1 MKKTTFLK
9 TLLVAVGLCA
19 WSSSAWA
26 QTTWTFIDNTA
37 VWAAD
42 GVTLNGGAQYDENA
56 NEVVTGGL
64 TFTGAN
70 GFVSTAKGIGFNA
83 IGSTSDENIS
93 LVVPAGFKATVSI
106 LTSGNR
112 TVVADFGG
120 ATQTFN
126 ASWASSTKEFNNAEG
141 VSDVTLY
148 LYCNQNPGGADQ
160 KKAPFLENI
169 VLTDM
174 ASVKSFPWTANA
186 VATISGSKTTIKTY
200 NSAADVDEGSQYTVV
215 VDKAIKYGDDY
226 YVLKDANFSNNVY
239 GKTFTMGDAAPTHE
253 FTYEKL
259 DDVVFYGEVEDIYTA
274 GSNANKQEGSAV
286 LSNGGGYSA
295 MSSNGGYVKL
305 TFSVP
310 EDGAY
315 TLVLGMN
322 NTNDRDRGFNY
333 AIDDAEVS
341 ETFTVKA
348 NTPHVQEIV
357 AGLASGEHT
366 ITMNITYS
374 LTPVFDYLLI
384 TKYPDIVPSSNA
396 TGFLTFAA
404 DVALDFS
411 ATETKA
417 YIATAVADNKVQLT
431 QVTKVPAGTG
441 LILERAD
448 GSTETIPVL
457 SGDADDVSANK
468 LARGTGAAVDAGY
481 VLVNRAGTA
490 EFAGIGDTDKPV
502 VAKDQAY
509 LNIAAEAPY
518 LQFVFVESETTGIST
533 VKAAAVNG
541 AIYNLNGQRVAKA
554 QKGLYIMN
562 GKKVVLK

>member
-1 MKKTTFLK
+1 MKKITFMK
-9 TLLVAVGLCA
+9 TLLVAVGLLA
-19 WSSSAWA
+19 GTSAWA
-26 QTTWTFIDNTA
+26 QTTWTFLNNTA
-37 VWAAD
+37 VWAAG
-42 GVTLNGGAQYDENA
+42 GVTLSGGNQYDENA
-56 NEVVTGGL
+56 SAVATGGV
-64 TFTGAN
+64 TFTGSS
-70 GFVSTAKGIGFNA
+70 GFVSTAKGIGFYA
-83 IGSTSDENIS
+83 VGSTSDENIS
-93 LVVPAGFKATVSI
+93 IVVPAGFKATVSI

-126 ASWASSTKEFNNAEG
+126 ANWASSTKEFNNVEG

-148 LYCNQNPGGADQ
+148 LYCNQNAGGADQ
-160 KKAPFLENI
+160 KKAPFLESI

-174 ASVKSFPWTANA
+174 STVSSYPWKANA
-186 VATISGSKTTIKTY
+186 VATISGNKTTLKTY
-200 NSAADVDEGSQYTVV
+200 NSSADVDEGSQYTVV
-215 VDKAIKYGDDY
+215 VDKVIKYEEEFY
-226 YVLKDANFSNNVY
+226 ELKDAQFATNVF
-239 GKTFTMGDAAPTHE
+239 GKTFTMENSAPTHE
-253 FTYEKL
+253 FTYEKI
-259 DDVVFYGEVEDIYTA
+259 DDVVFYGEVEDIFSE
-274 GSNANKQEGSAV
+274 GVRANKADGVNV

-295 MSSNGGYVKL
+295 MGTEGYIKL
-305 TFSVP
+305 AFSVP
-310 EDGAY
+310 ETGAY
-315 TLVLGMN
+315 TLALGMN
-322 NTNDRDRGFNY
+322 NTNGSNRGFNY

-357 AGLASGEHT
+357 ANLKSGEHT

-384 TKYPDIVPSSNA
+384 TKIAPIVPSSND
-396 TGFLTFAA
+396 TGFLTYASDF
-404 DVALDFS
+404 ALDF
-411 ATETKA
+411 TGLTTKA
-417 YIATAVADNKVQLT
+417 YIATSVADGKVALT
-431 QVTKVPAGTG
+431 QVNKVPAGTG
-441 LILERAD
+441 LILERAN
-448 GSTETIPVL
+448 GSAEAIPVL

-490 EFAGIGDTDKPV
+490 EFAGIGTDKPV

-518 LQFVFVESETTGIST
+518 LQFVFAESETTGIST

-541 AIYNLNGQRVAKA
+541 AIYNLNGQRVAKG

-562 GKKVVLK
+562 GKKVVLQ